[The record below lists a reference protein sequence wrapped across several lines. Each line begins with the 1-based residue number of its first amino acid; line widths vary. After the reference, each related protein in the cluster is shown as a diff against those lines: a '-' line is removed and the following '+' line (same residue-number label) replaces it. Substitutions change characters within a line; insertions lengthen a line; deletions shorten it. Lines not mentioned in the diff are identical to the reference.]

1 MYSVYCDNSL
11 LYNDQ
16 QEEYKIFNPKMELE
30 LNKIGSFDFTI
41 YNDHPNFDRM
51 QRLKSIIQVFQD
63 DFLLFRGRI
72 LDDIQGFY
80 NEKQVSCE
88 GELAFLV
95 DSIQRPYD
103 FTGTPADLFTH
114 FITNHNAQVDE
125 VKRFKV
131 GNITV
136 TDPNDYISRSDSE
149 YLNTWESIQKKLLET
164 LGGYIWI
171 RHEEDGVYIDYLEE
185 LNFLSP
191 QKIEFGKNLIDLK
204 RETKGADIATA
215 VIPLGAKEEGS
226 ENRVTIASVNDGL
239 DYVFNQEAV
248 DRYGL
253 IYKVHEWDDVTE
265 PRNLL
270 TKGNEALNEQMQ
282 MLYSIELD
290 AADLATVDKT
300 VESFHLGTNVRVTTM
315 PHSIDQLFLVTKLSI
330 NLFEPASNKLTLGDT
345 IQTFTERA
353 ISGQISTENQFLDI
367 SSNLEEKLLAGLIET
382 ETKLSAQILATSESI
397 TTTVL
402 EEVYLKEDTDALI
415 DAVST
420 QITQT
425 AEEVEIRF
433 NDFSQNINDV
443 AAGTDAKFEE
453 ISKYIRFV
461 DGNIVLGE
469 EGNTL
474 TLQIANDRIS
484 FLDAGMEV
492 AYFSNS
498 KLYVTDGEFL
508 HSLQLGN
515 FSFIPR
521 ENGNLSFKKL

>member
-1 MYSVYCDNSL
+1 MYRVYCDNFL

-16 QEEYKIFNPKMELE
+16 QEEYKIFNPKAELE

-103 FTGTPADLFTH
+103 FTGTPADLFTQ
-114 FITNHNAQVDE
+114 FITNHNSQVDV
-125 VKRFKV
+125 VKQFKV

-185 LNFLSP
+185 LNLLSP

-215 VIPLGAKEEGS
+215 IIPLGAKEEGS
-226 ENRVTIASVNDGL
+226 ENRLTIASVNNNV
-239 DYVFNQEAV
+239 DYVYNQEAV

-253 IYKVHEWDDVTE
+253 IYKVQEWNDVTE
-265 PRNLL
+265 PGNLL
-270 TKGNEALNEQMQ
+270 TKANEALNEQMQ
-282 MLYSIELD
+282 MFYSIELD

-300 VESFHLGTNVRVTTM
+300 VESFHLGTQVRVTTQ
-315 PHSIDQLFLVTKLSI
+315 PHSIDQLFLVKKLSI
-330 NLFEPASNKLTLGDT
+330 DLLHPASNKITLGDSFLS
-345 IQTFTERA
+345 FTERA
-353 ISGQISTENQFLDI
+353 ISGQIRTENQLVDF
-367 SSNLEEKLLAGLIET
+367 SSSLEEKLLAGLNET

-397 TTTVL
+397 TTTVM

-415 DAVST
+415 NAVST

-425 AEEVEIRF
+425 AEDVEIRF

-492 AYFSNS
+492 AYFSNN

-515 FSFIPR
+515 FAFIPR